1 MNAPGAVARDQV
13 QIDDIAKL
21 AAKLS
26 IDGTPGFIVG
36 DTIVRGEDYEGLT
49 AAIAAAEKAQKA

>member
-1 MNAPGAVARDQV
+1 MNAPASVARDQV
-13 QIDDIAKL
+13 QIDDVAKL

-36 DTIVRGEDYEGLT
+36 DSIIRGEDFDGLT
-49 AAIAAAEKAQKA
+49 AAITSAEKKA